1 MSALSP
7 CITLFLLPQI
17 LGWLF
22 LSRLLSGWSAFA
34 PVNRVILSQALG
46 YGLQGL
52 LFLAYR
58 LLFNSQPIPLLVLA
72 GLLVAGW
79 FRFVRKEPD
88 PPVSAAQQLPWQK
101 LMLAGLALQALG
113 SVTVLVLHW
122 LNHPL
127 GNMDAYSH
135 WMLRARYLSD
145 LDLWRLGFSPALN
158 SPEYPLLFPAMIA
171 SASNCALDWQPLVT
185 LWLETVLVAA
195 TGSVI
200 YEGIQLLQGK
210 RTALLGATI
219 YLSAPWV
226 LYRASCLYADT
237 LVCFLFSLVTLVLL
251 TNVSLSSRIKPAPVI
266 DSRTLLG
273 LGVLVGLAW
282 LTKHEGVV
290 FFANVLL
297 TLVVCQAPRRAF
309 LPLLG
314 FVAPVLLLSSL
325 HTLSRTYC
333 VPALSHQSPLNLGA
347 EALLSSLLSPQR
359 YLLVLLAFLKFLT
372 DVYWWNAAAPI
383 VLVIFSGLIGCKKL
397 SQRIAIAFIPVFL
410 QFNVMIAY
418 FLVSPLRLEQH
429 LETAFPRLFLHTY
442 PALLILIVGCW
453 RTETGREEDSQV

>member
-58 LLFNSQPIPLLVLA
+58 LLFDSQPIPLLVLT
-72 GLLVAGW
+72 GLLVACW
-79 FRFVRKEPD
+79 FRFVKKDPD
-88 PPVSAAQQLPWQK
+88 RPVSAAQQLPWQK

-171 SASNCALDWQPLVT
+171 SASNCS
-185 LWLETVLVAA
+185 
-195 TGSVI
+195 GC
-200 YEGIQLLQGK
+200 
-210 RTALLGATI
+210 R
-219 YLSAPWV
+219 
-226 LYRASCLYADT
+226 SC
-237 LVCFLFSLVTLVLL
+237 
-251 TNVSLSSRIKPAPVI
+251 
-266 DSRTLLG
+266 
-273 LGVLVGLAW
+273 W
-282 LTKHEGVV
+282 
-290 FFANVLL
+290 
-297 TLVVCQAPRRAF
+297 RR
-309 LPLLG
+309 
-314 FVAPVLLLSSL
+314 
-325 HTLSRTYC
+325 
-333 VPALSHQSPLNLGA
+333 
-347 EALLSSLLSPQR
+347 
-359 YLLVLLAFLKFLT
+359 
-372 DVYWWNAAAPI
+372 
-383 VLVIFSGLIGCKKL
+383 
-397 SQRIAIAFIPVFL
+397 
-410 QFNVMIAY
+410 
-418 FLVSPLRLEQH
+418 RLE
-429 LETAFPRLFLHTY
+429 
-442 PALLILIVGCW
+442 V
-453 RTETGREEDSQV
+453 